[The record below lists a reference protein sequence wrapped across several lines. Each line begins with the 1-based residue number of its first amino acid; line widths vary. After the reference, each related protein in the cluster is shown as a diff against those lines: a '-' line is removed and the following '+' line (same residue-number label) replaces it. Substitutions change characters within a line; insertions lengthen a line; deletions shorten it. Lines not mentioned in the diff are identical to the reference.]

1 VQRLTAPR
9 LTPSSRA
16 GYPGG
21 RPRTLGIILAGGRGE
36 RLHPLTRERS
46 KPAVP
51 FGGKYRVVDFVLS
64 NFVNSNIFSLYIL
77 VQYKSQSLID
87 HLRHAWRASGVH
99 EDHFVLVVPPQMR
112 WGDSWYRGTADAVYQ
127 NLNLI
132 RDYGPSLVA
141 IFGADHIYRMDI
153 SQMVEFHLD
162 CGADVTVA
170 ALPVPVDRAL
180 GLGIVEAD
188 EDGRVLGFEEKPLQ
202 PKTIPGRPTH
212 ALGSMGNYVFN
223 AELLVQTMI
232 EDARQDTD
240 HDFGRTIIP
249 AMVPHQRVFAYDF
262 HTNQIPGV
270 RDYEEAGYWRDV
282 GTIESYWN
290 AHMDLLGPEPRLDLA
305 NHLWPIMGAPYPG
318 PPARVVRGEVTD
330 SLVGEGSVIADGRV
344 TRSILGRGVHVE
356 ADVEIEDS
364 IVMDFTVVRRGSRLR
379 RAIVD
384 RFNTI
389 EPDTWIGFDPEID
402 AARYHLDRVGIVV
415 IGRGATRAL

>member
-1 VQRLTAPR
+1 MTTPKTAA
-9 LTPSSRA
+9 SRA

-21 RPRTLGIILAGGRGE
+21 RRRTLGIILAGGRGE

-51 FGGKYRVVDFVLS
+51 FGGKYRIVDFVLS
-64 NFVNSNIFSLYIL
+64 NFVNSNVFSLYIL

-99 EDHFVLVVPPQMR
+99 EDHFILVVPPQMR

-162 CGADVTVA
+162 CEADVTVA
-170 ALPVPVDRAL
+170 ALPVPLDRAS

-188 EDGRVLGFEEKPLQ
+188 DDGRVLGFEEKPLE
-202 PKTIPGRPTH
+202 PKTMAGRPTH

-223 AELLVQTMI
+223 ADLLVQTLI
-232 EDARQDTD
+232 ENARQDTD
-240 HDFGRTIIP
+240 HDFGRTVIP
-249 AMVPHQRVFAYDF
+249 SMVAHQRVFAYDF
-262 HTNQIPGV
+262 HANRIPGV
-270 RDYEEAGYWRDV
+270 RDYEEPGYWRDV
-282 GTIESYWN
+282 GTIEAYWN
-290 AHMDLLGPEPRLDLA
+290 AHMDLLGTEPRLDLA

-318 PPARVVRGEVTD
+318 PPARIVHGDVTD
-330 SLVGEGSVIADGRV
+330 SLVGEGSIVSGGRIR
-344 TRSILGRGVHVE
+344 RSILGRGVRVE
-356 ADVEIEDS
+356 ADVEIEES
-364 IVMDFTVVRRGSRLR
+364 IVMDFTIVRRGSRLR
-379 RAIVD
+379 RTIVD

-389 EPDTWIGFDPEID
+389 EPGTWIGFDADVD
-402 AARYHLDRVGIVV
+402 AAHYHVDRSGIVV
-415 IGRGATRAL
+415 LGRGATRAL